1 VLDNVP
7 AWAANRLALLVK
19 APKRYLLDPALAA
32 AAAGLTAR
40 GILTDSGLTGGFFD
54 AFGTAQFRPEIA
66 LLHPRPTLHHLRETH
81 GRQEVDLVIDIRAGR
96 VVGIEFKA
104 GATPDSRDAKAPG
117 GGSGTSSGMASLP
130 VRSCIA
136 LWPVR
141 ARRPDLRRPAVRSL
155 GVTVRASEAT
165 RAGGIGGLR

>member
-1 VLDNVP
+1 MLDNVP

-81 GRQEVDLVIDIRAGR
+81 GRQEVDLVIDMGAGR
-96 VVGIEFKA
+96 IVGLEFKA
-104 GATPDSRDAKAPG
+104 GATPDSRDARHLRWLRDQLGDGILAG
-117 GGSGTSSGMASLP
+117 VVMHSGSGCTSSTTGSSRFRS
-130 VRSCIA
+130 VRSGGQH
-136 LWPVR
+136 LR
-141 ARRPDLRRPAVRSL
+141 AEPA
-155 GVTVRASEAT
+155 RAA
-165 RAGGIGGLR
+165 R